1 MQFCTK
7 QVSQDA
13 RDGGSKTAF
22 KSAGKTTHGSL
33 PQCLVEKVAEER
45 CAIHHPPPPIKRYM
59 WLIYYIYIYLFIYIN
74 IISAQT
80 PTWHGKCDLFLLG

>member
-45 CAIHHPPPPIKRYM
+45 CAIHHPPPPNKKVHVVNI
-59 WLIYYIYIYLFIYIN
+59 LYIYIFIY
-74 IISAQT
+74 
-80 PTWHGKCDLFLLG
+80 LY